1 MGKYDP
7 YQLLELLAFNIKC
20 VCKVY
25 ADHLQSIIDKSE
37 GGQIQAK
44 EFITRKLINNL
55 IELKLKPFLKIFP
68 QVAILYFVVFL
79 FISSVIKLNQLE
91 HSVQHQHHW

>member
-20 VCKVY
+20 VCNVY

-37 GGQIQAK
+37 GKNIPAK
-44 EFITRKLINNL
+44 EFITRKWYFMKRRSHSDIN
-55 IELKLKPFLKIFP
+55 
-68 QVAILYFVVFL
+68 FL
-79 FISSVIKLNQLE
+79 FNQF
-91 HSVQHQHHW
+91 